1 VADQSLRGTRLEFR
15 FKAGRLGDTDAM
27 VAIAAVTVDRVV
39 AIDALR
45 RTGLESSPKVRGLSN
60 TDAMVAMA
68 AITVDRV
75 VAVDTLRG
83 ATIDET
89 ESRSICHDAGEV
101 DARSIGRTV
110 AIETAD
116 VLGGNITSRLALSK
130 LCDDGNRHANP
141 VVLAH
146 IARVLAVAI
155 DLTLLGPVGPRIF
168 LTGHFSAS

>member
-15 FKAGRLGDTDAM
+15 FKAWRLGDTDAM
-27 VAIAAVTVDRVV
+27 VAIAAV
-39 AIDALR
+39 
-45 RTGLESSPKVRGLSN
+45 
-60 TDAMVAMA
+60 
-68 AITVDRV
+68 TVDRV